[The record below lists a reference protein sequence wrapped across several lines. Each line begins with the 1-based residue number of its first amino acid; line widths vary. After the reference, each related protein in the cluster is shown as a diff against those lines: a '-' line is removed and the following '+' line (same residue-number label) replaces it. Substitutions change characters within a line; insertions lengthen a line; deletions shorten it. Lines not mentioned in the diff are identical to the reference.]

1 MNEEIEYAEM
11 LEIPVSTV
19 NVIKKK
25 KRGGIRPKAD
35 LKETLIK
42 EVNER
47 VEKNVGLP
55 AQAAA
60 PARLYRVENP
70 SIATEKREEN
80 AEEVKGVASEKA
92 TDSTAEKAQK
102 EKTAKT
108 EKTDGANKAALD
120 KAAPDQAEKTAADPT
135 SAPEENKEKGQR
147 IDTVPIFGEKGEFY
161 KNAANFNGENYLF
174 KNEGD
179 EEIWGRYLTN
189 EKTAQKT
196 AAKNGEKIPPVSRR
210 VGALLTAEFAI
221 SCALCGLIFLTNVM
235 MPESGINT
243 FFKNLNKE
251 QAAVDNRTYA
261 DFELSGVVS
270 ELSDAQLTVSPSG
283 VLTFTDACCVYPAVD
298 GKVASVEK
306 NADGTFEVKIAH
318 NANFYGVISGLDYVY
333 YDVGQQVYSNIPVG
347 YTGGNTAVSVTMYA
361 DGEILTAYTVDEEN
375 TLVWAEE

>member
-70 SIATEKREEN
+70 SIATEKKEEN

-108 EKTDGANKAALD
+108 EKTDGANKAVLD
-120 KAAPDQAEKTAADPT
+120 KIAPDQAEKTAAEPT

-189 EKTAQKT
+189 L
-196 AAKNGEKIPPVSRR
+196 KNSSNCPK
-210 VGALLTAEFAI
+210 
-221 SCALCGLIFLTNVM
+221 
-235 MPESGINT
+235 NT
-243 FFKNLNKE
+243 
-251 QAAVDNRTYA
+251 T
-261 DFELSGVVS
+261 
-270 ELSDAQLTVSPSG
+270 
-283 VLTFTDACCVYPAVD
+283 
-298 GKVASVEK
+298 
-306 NADGTFEVKIAH
+306 
-318 NANFYGVISGLDYVY
+318 
-333 YDVGQQVYSNIPVG
+333 
-347 YTGGNTAVSVTMYA
+347 
-361 DGEILTAYTVDEEN
+361 
-375 TLVWAEE
+375 